1 MTPLRRR
8 MIEDMQIRN
17 LAPRTQISYLEQVDR
32 FARHFRKSPEHLG
45 TAEIRAWQLYLA
57 QDKRLAASS
66 ISLAVSALRFLY
78 TVTLRREWTIKDD
91 IPTCRKPHPLPE
103 VLSVE
108 EVAVFLDAVKTLKQ
122 RMILTVCY
130 AAGLRV
136 SEAVRLKPDAI
147 DSQRMVIRVEAGKG
161 RKDRYVMLSPRLLDL
176 LRD

>member
-17 LAPRTQISYLEQVDR
+17 LAPRTQLSDVEQGDR
-32 FARHFRKSPEHLG
+32 FPRHFRKSPVHLG

-91 IPTCRKPHPLPE
+91 IPTCRKPRQLPE
-103 VLSVE
+103 VLSPAEV
-108 EVAVFLDAVKTLKQ
+108 VAVLVVVMIPKQ
-122 RMILTVCY
+122 RLILTVCY

-136 SEAVRLKPDAI
+136 SEAVRLEPAAI
-147 DSQRMVIRVEAGKG
+147 G
-161 RKDRYVMLSPRLLDL
+161 
-176 LRD
+176 